1 MGELPMG
8 RRPHEPDEKSLQ
20 EVVPARAVLTEL
32 ARGFLL
38 VQESNP
44 ERARAFARTFLQERE
59 GAARELRAEPVRK
72 VTLARLALGRSPQGA
87 IDPPASGFP
96 R

>member
-1 MGELPMG
+1 MVDPAA
-8 RRPHEPDEKSLQ
+8 RRVPREADERTLE

-38 VQESNP
+38 VHESNP
-44 ERARAFARTFLQERE
+44 DRARVFAKTFLLEQA
-59 GAARELRAEPVRK
+59 GAAPEARAEPVRK
-72 VTLARLALGRSPQGA
+72 VTLARLALGRNPQGA
-87 IDPPASGFP
+87 VEPSPTRMP

>member
-1 MGELPMG
+1 MGPLDD
-8 RRPHEPDEKSLQ
+8 RRADAFSEEVEEIE

-38 VQESNP
+38 VQESDP
-44 ERARAFARTFLQERE
+44 AQAVRFAATFLRERAGRHPPAHVES
-59 GAARELRAEPVRK
+59 VHS
-72 VTLARLALGRSPQGA
+72 VTMARLALNRFPQGA
-87 IDPPASGFP
+87 VERLD

>member
-1 MGELPMG
+1 MDGPPARGPPREA
-8 RRPHEPDEKSLQ
+8 DEKSLE

-44 ERARAFARTFLQERE
+44 DRARVFAQTFLRERE
-59 GAARELRAEPVRK
+59 GAAPEGRTEPVRK
-72 VTLARLALGRSPQGA
+72 VTLARLALGRTPHGA
-87 IDPPASGFP
+87 VEPPP
-96 R
+96 TRRYL

>member
-1 MGELPMG
+1 MDAATDRKLP
-8 RRPHEPDEKSLQ
+8 READERLLS

-44 ERARAFARTFLQERE
+44 DRARAFAKTFLQERE
-59 GAARELRAEPVRK
+59 GASTEVRTEPVRR
-72 VTLARLALGRSPQGA
+72 VTLARLALGRTPHGA
-87 IDPPASGFP
+87 VEPPTTRMP

>member
-1 MGELPMG
+1 MVDPAA
-8 RRPHEPDEKSLQ
+8 RRVPREADERTLD

-38 VQESNP
+38 VHESNP
-44 ERARAFARTFLQERE
+44 DRARAFAKTFLLERE
-59 GAARELRAEPVRK
+59 GAASETRAEPIRK
-72 VTLARLALGRSPQGA
+72 VTLARLALGRTPQGA
-87 IDPPASGFP
+87 VEPSAVRMP

>member
-1 MGELPMG
+1 MDGETGANSP
-8 RRPHEPDEKSLQ
+8 RAPDERTLS

-44 ERARAFARTFLQERE
+44 DRARAFAKTFLQERE
-59 GAARELRAEPVRK
+59 GASSEVRIEPVRK
-72 VTLARLALGRSPQGA
+72 VTLARLALGRTPQGA
-87 IDPPASGFP
+87 VEPASRMP

>member
-1 MGELPMG
+1 MGPLDRE
-8 RRPHEPDEKSLQ
+8 RVADFDREVEAIE

-38 VQESNP
+38 VHQSDRDQAIRFASTFLK
-44 ERARAFARTFLQERE
+44 ERAGRSVPARVETVPR
-59 GAARELRAEPVRK
+59 
-72 VTLARLALGRSPQGA
+72 VTMARLALGRFPQGA
-87 IDPPASGFP
+87 VERLD

>member
-1 MGELPMG
+1 MDELPA
-8 RRPHEPDEKSLQ
+8 RPAPREADEKTIE

-44 ERARAFARTFLQERE
+44 DRARAFAKTFLQERE
-59 GAARELRAEPVRK
+59 GATPEARAEPVRR
-72 VTLARLALGRSPQGA
+72 VTLARLALGRNPQGA
-87 IDPPASGFP
+87 VEPASTRMP

>member
-1 MGELPMG
+1 MDEPAARKGPREADE
-8 RRPHEPDEKSLQ
+8 RPLAD
-20 EVVPARAVLTEL
+20 VVPARAVLTEL

-44 ERARAFARTFLQERE
+44 DRARAFAKTFLKERE
-59 GAARELRAEPVRK
+59 GAISETRAEPVRK
-72 VTLARLALGRSPQGA
+72 VTLARLALGRNPQGA
-87 IDPPASGFP
+87 IEPPSSRMP

>member
-1 MGELPMG
+1 MDDPPP
-8 RRPHEPDEKSLQ
+8 REPPREADEKSF
-20 EVVPARAVLTEL
+20 EEIVPARAVLTEL

-44 ERARAFARTFLQERE
+44 DRARAFAQTFLRERAGGSPE
-59 GAARELRAEPVRK
+59 ARTPPFRK
-72 VTLARLALGRSPQGA
+72 VTLARLALGRTPHGA
-87 IDPPASGFP
+87 VEPPYSRRF